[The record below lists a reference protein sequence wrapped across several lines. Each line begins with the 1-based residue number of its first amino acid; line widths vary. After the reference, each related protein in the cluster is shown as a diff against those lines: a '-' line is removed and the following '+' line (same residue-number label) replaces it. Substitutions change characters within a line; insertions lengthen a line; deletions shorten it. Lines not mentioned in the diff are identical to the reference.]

1 MDANALLVHYLGID
15 EQYKKL
21 MDYLDEQVGAL
32 DLNTSTDTILS
43 EMGTNGTLYTSGIV
57 KLNLKIM

>member
-1 MDANALLVHYLGID
+1 
-15 EQYKKL
+15 

-43 EMGTNGTLYTSGIV
+43 EMGTMVHYILTE
-57 KLNLKIM
+57 

>member
-1 MDANALLVHYLGID
+1 
-15 EQYKKL
+15 

-43 EMGTNGTLYTSGIV
+43 EMGTNGTLYTYGMSEAEFKNNV
-57 KLNLKIM
+57 KNFIILKMKHMLLLLM